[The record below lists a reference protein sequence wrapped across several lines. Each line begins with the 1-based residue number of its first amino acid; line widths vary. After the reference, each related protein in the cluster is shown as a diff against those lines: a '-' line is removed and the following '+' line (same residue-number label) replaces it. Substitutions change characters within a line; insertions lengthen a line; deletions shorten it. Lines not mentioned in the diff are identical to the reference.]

1 MTGIVKPARD
11 ESRGTGMSSSQSGA
25 DIEEDTA
32 GEVTKPPI
40 QGFTMPGMSLEEQV

>member
-1 MTGIVKPARD
+1 
-11 ESRGTGMSSSQSGA
+11 MSSSQSGA

-40 QGFTMPGMSLEEQV
+40 QASKQSLLREIDYWKVSLPHVSS